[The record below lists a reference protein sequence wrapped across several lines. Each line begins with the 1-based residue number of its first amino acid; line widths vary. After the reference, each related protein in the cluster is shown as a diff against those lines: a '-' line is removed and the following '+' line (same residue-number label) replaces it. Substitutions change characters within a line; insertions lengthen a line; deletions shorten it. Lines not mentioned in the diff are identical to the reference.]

1 MAFSGQPSEA
11 GMTYDFHLEGTEEVN
26 NLDKLNRAS
35 WKQIGTQ
42 PREFD
47 SALRL

>member
-35 WKQIGTQ
+35 WKQIGTP

>member
-11 GMTYDFHLEGTEEVN
+11 GMSYGFHLEGTEVN
-26 NLDKLNRAS
+26 NLDKLNTAS